1 MFLTIGEKV
10 KKSRKKYKIK
20 QVAFEPYGITQYYLS
35 LIENGKRN
43 SSEEIIACIFDAFV
57 ELTNNKILEDYTKE
71 EFVKTKQIQLKEYI
85 SEKLNQDL
93 SIDEIKH
100 LISLAK
106 SYDEPVLLY
115 ELHIKL
121 GEIYRLDNEFKLSN
135 TCLIEAIDYAKLATI
150 DLNEVYVLIGL
161 NLIDM
166 ENYEGALGY
175 FITAY
180 NNAKPETA
188 DYYELKHRVAA
199 LESTIGNHHKA
210 IEYVDDV
217 ILNCPFKAILVKAVI
232 AKERYLRLLGHHEEA
247 IDSLLERVSCPDFSH
262 LLFFI
267 YQNLARNYKALGDY
281 KKAIYY
287 AKESIEQP
295 WHAVFAKEHIQVL
308 LAEIYFDDK
317 QYDKALIILD
327 EIKQVVKNDQDYTLA
342 SMIYSLYLKIHI
354 IQNNQAEIM
363 QLLTE
368 LKELRDADRIKT
380 DFYYKQKTKALQY
393 ILEVNNIVNV

>member
-71 EFVKTKQIQLKEYI
+71 EFIKTKQVQLKEYI
-85 SEKLNQDL
+85 SDKLNQDL

-106 SYDEPVLLY
+106 SYDDPVLLY

-135 TCLIEAIDYAKLATI
+135 MHLIEAIDYAKLAVI

-161 NLIDM
+161 NLADM

-180 NNAKPETA
+180 NNAKPETEE
-188 DYYELKHRVAA
+188 YYELKHRVGG
-199 LESTIGNHHKA
+199 LEGMLGNYHKA
-210 IEYVDDV
+210 IEYADDV
-217 ILNCPFKAILVKAVI
+217 ILNCPFKAIVVKAVI
-232 AKERYLRLLGHHEEA
+232 ARVSHLRLLGHHEEA
-247 IDSLLERVSCPDFSH
+247 IKSLLERVSCPDFSH

-267 YQNLARNYKALGDY
+267 YQKLARNYKALGDY
-281 KKAIYY
+281 KKAIHY
-287 AKESIEQP
+287 AKESIKQP
-295 WHAVFAKEHIQVL
+295 WHVVFAKEHMQVL

-317 QYDKALIILD
+317 QYSEALTILD
-327 EIKQVVKNDQDYTLA
+327 EIKQVVRNDQDYTLA
-342 SMIYSLYLKIHI
+342 NTIYSIYLDVYIV
-354 IQNNQAEIM
+354 QNDQRAIVN
-363 QLLTE
+363 LLTE
-368 LKELRDADRIKT
+368 LRELHDADRIKA
-380 DFYYKQKTKALQY
+380 DFYYKQKTKALQHL
-393 ILEVNNIVNV
+393 LELNNIVNV